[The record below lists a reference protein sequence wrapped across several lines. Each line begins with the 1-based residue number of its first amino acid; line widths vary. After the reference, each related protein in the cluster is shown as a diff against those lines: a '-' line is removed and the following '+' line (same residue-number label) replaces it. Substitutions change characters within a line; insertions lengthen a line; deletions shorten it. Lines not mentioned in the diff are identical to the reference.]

1 MACAPRCAGHSARP
15 VQQVCRV
22 SILEDR
28 KPKSARGVGV
38 MKPCCFWMTGLSG
51 AGKTTLAHAMRER
64 VNADGVVRLVVL
76 DGDEVRASLCKD
88 LGFSAADRQENSRR
102 LAAMARLLVDAGLV
116 VVVSAISPYRA
127 ARESAR
133 SAFVEGTFWEVHVAT
148 PLQTCMARDVKGLY
162 RKAREGSL
170 GNLTGVGAD
179 YEEPLTPDIRVLGEG
194 DIHEA
199 VSLLLDKLGLDLN

>member
-1 MACAPRCAGHSARP
+1 
-15 VQQVCRV
+15 
-22 SILEDR
+22 
-28 KPKSARGVGV
+28 
-38 MKPCCFWMTGLSG
+38 MKASCFWMTGLSG

-116 VVVSAISPYRA
+116 VVVSAISPFRA

-133 SAFVEGTFWEVHVAT
+133 GAFVEGTFWEVHVAT
-148 PLQTCMARDVKGLY
+148 SLQTCMARDVKGLY

-194 DIHEA
+194 AAPTSHSA
-199 VSLLLDKLGLDLN
+199 VA